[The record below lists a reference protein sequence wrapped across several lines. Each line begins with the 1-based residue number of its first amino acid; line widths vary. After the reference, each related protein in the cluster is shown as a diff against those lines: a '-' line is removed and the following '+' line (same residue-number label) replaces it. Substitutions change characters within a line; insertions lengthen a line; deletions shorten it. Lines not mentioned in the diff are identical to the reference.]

1 MIHMPLN
8 RKSTI
13 TDDTKKRVRLQFYR
27 SSEIQKVNKEGLSGN
42 LLNKIVNMIIYL
54 KRASDIWALIWW
66 NMGFLYY

>member
-27 SSEIQKVNKEGLSGN
+27 SSEIQKVNKEGLSGD

-54 KRASDIWALIWW
+54 KRASDICALI
-66 NMGFLYY
+66 

>member
-13 TDDTKKRVRLQFYR
+13 TDDTKTRVRLQFYR
-27 SSEIQKVNKEGLSGN
+27 SSEIQKVNKEGLSGD

-54 KRASDIWALIWW
+54 KRASDIWALI
-66 NMGFLYY
+66 